1 MSNPTTTDRRAIRI
15 LARSL
20 ARELAAEG
28 FDTRQLITLAS
39 ELIDEATVRLRG
51 ARDQLTSGPR

>member
-1 MSNPTTTDRRAIRI
+1 MSNPTTPDRRAIRI

-20 ARELAAEG
+20 ARELASEG

-51 ARDQLTSGPR
+51 ARDQLTSGTR